1 MYSNRMFLP
10 LTPIVKNLLI
20 VNGLVYLAQLTFQ
33 SKFPVDELFA
43 QHHFLSKDFRPHQ
56 LLTYMFMHDTRG
68 FSHILFNMLALYLF
82 GTKLE
87 MVWGA
92 KRFLTFYLI
101 CGIGAGIISGVAT
114 LAETYPVISDLNFL
128 QEHASARNFNMLLSK
143 YDWIRHAI
151 NPEFTALVNN
161 NPNDPVVIKE
171 ITKATVELKDMTTRG
186 ITVGASGAIFGLLA
200 GIAYL
205 FPNDVIYFYFLFPI
219 KMKWFALLYAGG
231 ELWAAIQNN
240 PQDPVAHIAHLGG
253 GLVGFLMV
261 YFSYRRGNRR
271 KLF

>member
-10 LTPIVKNLLI
+10 ITPVVKNLLI
-20 VNGLVYLAQLTFQ
+20 ANGLVFLAQLTFQ
-33 SKFPVDELFA
+33 NKFPVDDWFA

-56 LLTYMFMHDTRG
+56 LLTYMFMHG
-68 FSHILFNMLALYLF
+68 SFQHLFFNMLGLFMF

-101 CGIGAGIISGVAT
+101 CGIGAGVISGLAT
-114 LAETYPVISDLNFL
+114 LVETYPVISDLAFL
-128 QEHASARNFNMLLSK
+128 QEHPSVRNFNMILSK
-143 YDWIRHAI
+143 YEWIRQGV
-151 NPEFTALVNN
+151 NPEFTNLLNA
-161 NPNDPVVIKE
+161 NPDDPAAPQAIFN
-171 ITKATVELKDMTTRG
+171 ITAKLRDAATGGPM
-186 ITVGASGAIFGLLA
+186 VGASGALFGILA
-200 GIAYL
+200 GVAYL
-205 FPNDVIYFYFLFPI
+205 FPNDMVMIYLLFPL
-219 KMKWFALLYAGG
+219 KMKWLALIYGVI

-240 PQDPVAHIAHLGG
+240 PNDQVAHGAHLGG
-253 GLVGFLMV
+253 ALVGFLMV

>member
-1 MYSNRMFLP
+1 MYSNRMFMP

-20 VNGLVYLAQLTFQ
+20 INGLIYLAQLTFQ
-33 SKFPVDELFA
+33 NKFPINEWFA

-68 FSHILFNMLALYLF
+68 FSHILFNMLALYMF
-82 GTKLE
+82 GSKLE

-101 CGIGAGIISGVAT
+101 CGVGAGIISGVAT
-114 LAETYPVISDLNFL
+114 LVETYPVISDLNFL
-128 QEHASARNFNMLLSK
+128 QEHPSARNFNMLLSK
-143 YDWIRHAI
+143 YDWV
-151 NPEFTALVNN
+151 NQVVVPEFKSLVNA
-161 NPNDPVVIKE
+161 NPSDPGIQKE
-171 ITKATVELKDMTTRG
+171 IFDIAGQLKDVSTRG
-186 ITVGASGAIFGLLA
+186 SVVGASGAIYGLLA

-205 FPNDVIYFYFLFPI
+205 FPNDLVMIYFLFPL
-219 KMKWFALLYAGG
+219 KMKWLALIYGAV
-231 ELWAAIQNN
+231 EVWAAIQN
-240 PQDPVAHIAHLGG
+240 DPNDQVAHIAHLGG
-253 GLVGFLMV
+253 ALVGFLMV